1 MGSGWAGPS
10 PAATGDRWRRTG
22 PGAAAR
28 IDPRALERDTERQLV
43 LVSGA
48 AARIDPR
55 ALERDTEHQ
64 LVLVFGAAVGVAA
77 SARHAHQR

>member
-1 MGSGWAGPS
+1 MGSGWAGMS
-10 PAATGDRWRRTG
+10 PAATGDRWHRTG
-22 PGAAAR
+22 PEATAS

-55 ALERDTEHQ
+55 ALERDTERQ
-64 LVLVFGAAVGVAA
+64 LVLVSGAAVGVAA
-77 SARHAHQR
+77 SA